1 MSDKKKEIGFVRK
14 HPMPGV
20 YGTCYKKRQ
29 IQIKDREVF
38 FTDDKGLIKLFMSDP
53 EIMEFQP
60 EPKAK
65 EVVEYKKM
73 SEKDLLKICK
83 KRNLVHSKTDVKNT
97 KKDDLIRTL
106 EDYDAVNSAPEND
119 QGEQAQ
125 E

>member
-14 HPMPGV
+14 HPMSGV

-38 FTDDKGLIKLFMSDP
+38 FTDDKGLIELFMSDP
-53 EIMEFQP
+53 EILEFQP

-65 EVVEYKKM
+65 EVLDYSKM

-83 KRNLVHSKTDVKNT
+83 KELLLLEEVKVTDVKRI
-97 KKDDLIRTL
+97 DLVKML
-106 EDYDAVNSAPEND
+106 EEYDRANSAPEND